1 MSMKNSAI
9 LGEALISMR
18 ATGLRTFLTMLGIII
33 GVGSVVL
40 MLAIGR
46 GVEISVRESIASQ
59 GANLF
64 IIVPGAT
71 TSSGIRSGSGGA
83 ATLTVGDSEELSKL
97 PGVAAVAPNVGGA
110 GQVVYEGQNW

>member
-64 IIVPGAT
+64 IIVPGANPD
-71 TSSGIRSGSGGA
+71 G
-83 ATLTVGDSEELSKL
+83 
-97 PGVAAVAPNVGGA
+97 
-110 GQVVYEGQNW
+110 W